1 MTRTRVSPAGLLLLR
16 IFFMSSSSSSTLLQ
30 ESNEQC
36 IDDILTEE
44 ANTCGSR
51 EVEVDWQAVFW
62 PLPEEG
68 SQTFEDLVA
77 EMNDEESPEGPSH
90 IVKLPRLQAQTLQDG
105 LFHLSVDVDSVKG
118 LFTLDS
124 FMEAFHN
131 GREQP
136 DPPNF
141 EIYTNVQGN
150 HNLVTRG
157 GSFTSPRNL
166 GRVSIPKVPE
176 PVYTSV
182 PQCEGENELRW
193 LVPSDSNQ
201 RWVSLSELK
210 HVQLAKVRVG
220 NMDAKIWWVFPNMTN
235 IKLNSSGPPFTR
247 QSRLSV
253 SQKATV
259 QTVLSKAV

>member
-1 MTRTRVSPAGLLLLR
+1 
-16 IFFMSSSSSSTLLQ
+16 MSSSNSSTLLE
-30 ESNEQC
+30 ESNEGL
-36 IDDILTEE
+36 IDDFLSEETERCVGRDE
-44 ANTCGSR
+44 
-51 EVEVDWQAVFW
+51 EVDWQAIFRS
-62 PLPEEG
+62 LPEEG

-77 EMNDEESPEGPSH
+77 EMNDEESQGRPTH
-90 IVKLPRLQAQTLQDG
+90 IGKLPRLQAQTLQDG

-131 GREQP
+131 GTEQP
-136 DPPNF
+136 NPPSF
-141 EIYTNVQGN
+141 ELYTNVMGN

-157 GSFTSPRNL
+157 SITTSVRNS

-182 PQCEGENELRW
+182 PQCEGENELCW
-193 LVPSDSNQ
+193 LVSSDSNQ

-210 HVQLAKVRVG
+210 HVQLAKIRVG
-220 NMDAKIWWVFPNMTN
+220 NMDAKIWWIFPNMKN
-235 IKLNSSGPPFTR
+235 IKSNSSGPPFTR

>member
-1 MTRTRVSPAGLLLLR
+1 
-16 IFFMSSSSSSTLLQ
+16 MSSSSSSASLE

-36 IDDILTEE
+36 IDDTQTIE

-51 EVEVDWQAVFW
+51 EVEVDWQAVFR

-105 LFHLSVDVDSVKG
+105 LFHLSVDVYSVKG
-118 LFTLDS
+118 RFTVDS

-141 EIYTNVQGN
+141 EIYTNVHGN
-150 HNLVTRG
+150 HNSIIRG
-157 GSFTSPRNL
+157 SSFTSPRNS

-182 PQCEGENELRW
+182 PQCEGEHELRW
-193 LVPSDSNQ
+193 LVPLDSNQ
-201 RWVSLSELK
+201 RWVSPS
-210 HVQLAKVRVG
+210 
-220 NMDAKIWWVFPNMTN
+220 
-235 IKLNSSGPPFTR
+235 
-247 QSRLSV
+247 
-253 SQKATV
+253 
-259 QTVLSKAV
+259 